1 MKPKTTLPGHLAA
14 LLTITI
20 WGITFINTKVLLENF
35 TPIEIMFFR
44 LVFGGLALTIVNPPR
59 LAEFKLGRDFL
70 RGEWKIM
77 LAGLCG
83 ATLYFIFQNIALSY
97 TLAAN
102 VSVLVSVAPLFTA
115 LVSRA
120 LLGEKLKTNFFLGFT
135 AAIAGII
142 LISFNGSMVLKL
154 NPLGDLLCI
163 LAALVWAFYSVL
175 VKQVSAEQGSSLAMT
190 RKVVTYGLLFL
201 LPLLPLFDFRFG
213 FERLADLPSLLH
225 LLFLGVGAS
234 ALCYVTW
241 NYAVHLL
248 GPVKTSVYIYLVPLV
263 TISVSVLVLREPIT
277 LVSGVGIAL
286 ILLGMVLSEQNKK
299 NPQQNSPPSAWSQQS

>member
-1 MKPKTTLPGHLAA
+1 MNPHRPLLGHLAA

-20 WGITFINTKVLLENF
+20 WGVTFINTKVLFASF

-44 LVFGGLALTIVNPPR
+44 LAFGVLALTLVSPPR
-59 LAEFKLGRDFL
+59 LNPHATARAFL
-70 RGEWKIM
+70 RAEWKLM

-83 ATLYFIFQNIALSY
+83 ATLYFIFQNIALTY

-115 LVSRA
+115 LVSKA
-120 LLGEKLKTNFFLGFT
+120 VLGEKLNPNFFLGFT

-142 LISFNGSMVLKL
+142 LIAFNGSLVLKL
-154 NPLGDLLCI
+154 NPLGDLLSI
-163 LAALVWAFYSVL
+163 LAAVVWAFYSVL
-175 VKQVSAEQGSSLAMT
+175 VKLISTEQGSSLGMT

-201 LPLLPLFDFRFG
+201 LPLLPIFDFRFG
-213 FERLADLPSLLH
+213 LQRLADLSNLLH

-241 NYAVHLL
+241 NFAVHRL

-263 TISVSVLVLREPIT
+263 TIAASVVALHEPVT
-277 LVSGVGIAL
+277 LVAGAGIAL
-286 ILLGMVLSEQNKK
+286 ILLGMALSEWNQHKDVT
-299 NPQQNSPPSAWSQQS
+299 PTEGLT